1 MRRVI
6 LVSFSGLLIFLAG
19 CGSVS
24 SNTPGPTPTPTPVPS
39 PTPNP
44 SPSPTPNPSPTPS
57 STADSFL
64 STMFLIEGRSPSPIG
79 PITVDTTANNG
90 AGNLQLKSPG
100 VNNTTLILQFCPYPQ
115 AFNGCS
121 NVTSFTTDATG
132 NANVNFTF
140 PEKGTFSGL
149 FQLLQT
155 NTAEI
160 GQTETGTSGKSFQSA
175 LLPAG
180 TVTGGIQQTTGHAPG
195 SGTAVVNGTTAHIT
209 LTATTPNHTFNT
221 AVCDL
226 FPQAPCT
233 VFANITTDAQ
243 GNASTDV
250 GTVQQP
256 VGATIFRI
264 SDADGVEFVTAFRVQ

>member
-1 MRRVI
+1 MRKAM
-6 LVSFSGLLIFLAG
+6 LVLLSGLFIFLAG

-24 SNTPGPTPTPTPVPS
+24 NNTPGPTPTPTP
-39 PTPNP
+39 
-44 SPSPTPNPSPTPS
+44 NPSPTPTPS
-57 STADSFL
+57 PTPSATADAFL
-64 STMFLIEGRSPSPIG
+64 STMFLEEGRSPSPMG
-79 PITVDTTANNG
+79 PITVDTNTNNG
-90 AGNLQLKSPG
+90 AGNLHISSPG

-121 NVTSFTTDATG
+121 NVTSFTTDASG

-155 NTAEI
+155 NTAQL
-160 GQTETGTSGKSFQSA
+160 GQTETGTSGISFKSA

-195 SGTAVVNGTTAHIT
+195 SGTAVVTGTTAHIT

-233 VFANITTDAQ
+233 VFANLTTDAQ
-243 GNASTDV
+243 GNASADV

-264 SDADGVEFVTAFRVQ
+264 SDSDGVEFVTAFRVQ